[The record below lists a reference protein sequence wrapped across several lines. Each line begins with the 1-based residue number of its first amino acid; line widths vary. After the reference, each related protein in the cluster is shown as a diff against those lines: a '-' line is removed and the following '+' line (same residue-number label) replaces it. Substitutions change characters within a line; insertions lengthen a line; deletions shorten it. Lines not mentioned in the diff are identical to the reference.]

1 MGGVHVVGV
10 GSGVTELVGD
20 DDGFVIVGCLDA
32 GSNGVGGAVIVAGG
46 DGLEEV
52 GNLVAEAAH
61 RQSPNREFHFNGSST
76 GQLQRQSAA
85 EAHEPLH
92 EPSYIELQLLP

>member
-1 MGGVHVVGV
+1 VGGVHVVGV

-32 GSNGVGGAVIVAGG
+32 GSNIVAGG
-46 DGLEEV
+46 EGLEEV

-61 RQSPNREFHFNGSST
+61 RQSPNREFHFIGSST

-92 EPSYIELQLLP
+92 EPSYIE